1 MLITNNNSWDYG
13 VRKRTIGQD
22 FKVGPVSLRFITIA
36 LIAIAA
42 LFYLAQ
48 STQSSVNKYRIM
60 QLGDE
65 QGQLE
70 VKTADL
76 EVEAARLKSL
86 SEIKKNSEG
95 LNLEPTE
102 KIIYNQNTSN

>member
-22 FKVGPVSLRFITIA
+22 FKIGPISLRFIAIA
-36 LIAIAA
+36 LVAIAA

-48 STQSSVNKYRIM
+48 STQASVNKYRIM
-60 QLGDE
+60 QLCE
-65 QGQLE
+65 QQSQLE

-86 SEIKKNSEG
+86 NEIKKNSEN

-102 KIIYNQNTSN
+102 KIIYNQSTSN